1 MIKLNQAFTL
11 IEVLIVIAIIA
22 IVASIAAPRF
32 QNTIQ
37 AQSLNAQAKDLILLL
52 NTARSQALTL
62 RQEAN
67 VNINSDMNDTGLDF
81 NWQSEKKNKIV
92 EKTTQFTI
100 TFLPNG
106 TVKGFNTSTT
116 SISLCNSVLKKSKKI
131 RISRTGSVAMLA
143 DGTCT

>member
-1 MIKLNQAFTL
+1 MIKLNQDFTL

-92 EKTTQFTI
+92 EKTSQFTI

>member
-1 MIKLNQAFTL
+1 M
-11 IEVLIVIAIIA
+11 LIVIAIIA
-22 IVASIAAPRF
+22 IVALIAAPRF

-67 VNINSDMNDTGLDF
+67 VHINSDMNDTGLDF

-92 EKTTQFTI
+92 EKTSQFTI

>member
-1 MIKLNQAFTL
+1 MIKLNQGFTL

-22 IVASIAAPRF
+22 IVALIAAPRF

-67 VNINSDMNDTGLDF
+67 VHINSDMNDTGLDF

-92 EKTTQFTI
+92 EKTSQFTI